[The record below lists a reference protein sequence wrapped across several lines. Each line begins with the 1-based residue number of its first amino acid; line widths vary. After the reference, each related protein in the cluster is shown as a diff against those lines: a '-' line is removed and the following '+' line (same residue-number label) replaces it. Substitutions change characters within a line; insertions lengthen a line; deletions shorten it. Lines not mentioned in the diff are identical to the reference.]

1 MDKIMEIIEK
11 IGTRNLIFAGI
22 GLVVLIVFL
31 FVYRGLRIR
40 KYRKLIVDVE
50 NKMNAVKSLPLQ
62 YRLGRVQSISK
73 NMPEVSELYEQYAQ
87 EFERICEYQK
97 NELGILVNE
106 VDEQLFYGKL
116 RKVSKKMKQLDEM
129 LIVYEK
135 DSQELLEKIEKITE
149 IENVQRIEII
159 RVKEMYRETIDHF
172 ESIRFKV
179 EEFVPNLLDIFN
191 EIDDSFVKL
200 EGMMNNQLFEDA
212 KEFTKDIEAKVIWVN
227 QRLEDLPSYIAVVRQ
242 YMPKKVAHIQGLI
255 QIMTEEKFSLNQL
268 DAYNRLNMI
277 QTTLEESIGHIKKL
291 ELELIPKD
299 PNDNK
304 NVIME
309 IRGAAGGD
317 EGNIF
322 AGDLY
327 RMYVKYA
334 ESQGWKVEVMEAE
347 ESEAGGF
354 SLISFNVIGDGVYGK
369 LKYESG
375 SHRVQRVPKTET
387 QGRVHTS
394 TATVLVMPEMEEVD
408 VQINKSDLRIDTYR
422 ASGAG
427 GQHINKTD
435 SAVRITHLPTGIVAT
450 SQDGRSQHDNRD
462 KAMKALVARV
472 YDYFQSQQTEAID
485 SERKSKVGT
494 GDRAEKIRTYNYP
507 QNRVTDHRIGLTI
520 QQLDRIIEGKLDDII
535 TALIN
540 EDQRLKLEGQK

>member
-1 MDKIMEIIEK
+1 MNNMMERLETIARSYEELNEILMDPSIANDVQKMTEASKEQASLENAYQLYQEYKKVLDGIEEAKELLKESDPEIKEMAE
-11 IGTRNLIFAGI
+11 LE
-22 GLVVLIVFL
+22 L
-31 FVYRGLRIR
+31 
-40 KYRKLIVDVE
+40 
-50 NKMNAVKSLPLQ
+50 
-62 YRLGRVQSISK
+62 
-73 NMPEVSELYEQYAQ
+73 SEL
-87 EFERICEYQK
+87 
-97 NELGILVNE
+97 
-106 VDEQLFYGKL
+106 
-116 RKVSKKMKQLDEM
+116 
-129 LIVYEK
+129 
-135 DSQELLEKIEKITE
+135 
-149 IENVQRIEII
+149 
-159 RVKEMYRETIDHF
+159 
-172 ESIRFKV
+172 
-179 EEFVPNLLDIFN
+179 
-191 EIDDSFVKL
+191 
-200 EGMMNNQLFEDA
+200 
-212 KEFTKDIEAKVIWVN
+212 
-227 QRLEDLPSYIAVVRQ
+227 
-242 YMPKKVAHIQGLI
+242 
-255 QIMTEEKFSLNQL
+255 EEKKPQ
-268 DAYNRLNMI
+268 
-277 QTTLEESIGHIKKL
+277 LEEKL
-291 ELELIPKD
+291 HLELIPKD

-304 NVIME
+304 NVIVE

>member
-1 MDKIMEIIEK
+1 MLDRLVSMENRYEELGHMLMDPD
-11 IGTRNLIFAGI
+11 IGTDI
-22 GLVVLIVFL
+22 
-31 FVYRGLRIR
+31 
-40 KYRKLIVDVE
+40 
-50 NKMNAVKSLPLQ
+50 
-62 YRLGRVQSISK
+62 
-73 NMPEVSELYEQYAQ
+73 
-87 EFERICEYQK
+87 
-97 NELGILVNE
+97 
-106 VDEQLFYGKL
+106 
-116 RKVSKKMKQLDEM
+116 KKMTDVTKEQASLQAAYDLFQEYKEVKDGIDGAKELMKENDPEIKEMAKMELDE
-129 LIVYEK
+129 
-135 DSQELLEKIEKITE
+135 
-149 IENVQRIEII
+149 
-159 RVKEMYRETIDHF
+159 
-172 ESIRFKV
+172 
-179 EEFVPNLLDIFN
+179 
-191 EIDDSFVKL
+191 
-200 EGMMNNQLFEDA
+200 
-212 KEFTKDIEAKVIWVN
+212 
-227 QRLEDLPSYIAVVRQ
+227 
-242 YMPKKVAHIQGLI
+242 
-255 QIMTEEKFSLNQL
+255 
-268 DAYNRLNMI
+268 
-277 QTTLEESIGHIKKL
+277 LEERMPDIIKKL

-472 YDYFQSQQTEAID
+472 YEYFQSQQTEAID

>member
-1 MDKIMEIIEK
+1 MNESILDRLVSMENRYEELGHMLMDPD
-11 IGTRNLIFAGI
+11 IGTDI
-22 GLVVLIVFL
+22 
-31 FVYRGLRIR
+31 
-40 KYRKLIVDVE
+40 
-50 NKMNAVKSLPLQ
+50 
-62 YRLGRVQSISK
+62 
-73 NMPEVSELYEQYAQ
+73 
-87 EFERICEYQK
+87 
-97 NELGILVNE
+97 
-106 VDEQLFYGKL
+106 
-116 RKVSKKMKQLDEM
+116 KKMTDVTKEQASLQAAYDLFQEYKEVKDGIDGAKELMKENDPEIKEMAKMELDE
-129 LIVYEK
+129 
-135 DSQELLEKIEKITE
+135 
-149 IENVQRIEII
+149 
-159 RVKEMYRETIDHF
+159 
-172 ESIRFKV
+172 
-179 EEFVPNLLDIFN
+179 
-191 EIDDSFVKL
+191 
-200 EGMMNNQLFEDA
+200 
-212 KEFTKDIEAKVIWVN
+212 
-227 QRLEDLPSYIAVVRQ
+227 
-242 YMPKKVAHIQGLI
+242 
-255 QIMTEEKFSLNQL
+255 
-268 DAYNRLNMI
+268 
-277 QTTLEESIGHIKKL
+277 LEERMPDIIKKL

>member
-1 MDKIMEIIEK
+1 MYPARTGRIYGEMAKME
-11 IGTRNLIFAGI
+11 
-22 GLVVLIVFL
+22 
-31 FVYRGLRIR
+31 
-40 KYRKLIVDVE
+40 
-50 NKMNAVKSLPLQ
+50 
-62 YRLGRVQSISK
+62 
-73 NMPEVSELYEQYAQ
+73 
-87 EFERICEYQK
+87 
-97 NELGILVNE
+97 
-106 VDEQLFYGKL
+106 
-116 RKVSKKMKQLDEM
+116 LDE
-129 LIVYEK
+129 
-135 DSQELLEKIEKITE
+135 
-149 IENVQRIEII
+149 
-159 RVKEMYRETIDHF
+159 
-172 ESIRFKV
+172 
-179 EEFVPNLLDIFN
+179 
-191 EIDDSFVKL
+191 
-200 EGMMNNQLFEDA
+200 
-212 KEFTKDIEAKVIWVN
+212 
-227 QRLEDLPSYIAVVRQ
+227 
-242 YMPKKVAHIQGLI
+242 
-255 QIMTEEKFSLNQL
+255 
-268 DAYNRLNMI
+268 
-277 QTTLEESIGHIKKL
+277 LEERMPDIIKKL

>member
-1 MDKIMEIIEK
+1 MEVKAMNESMLDRLVSMENRYEELGHMLMDPD
-11 IGTRNLIFAGI
+11 IGTDI
-22 GLVVLIVFL
+22 
-31 FVYRGLRIR
+31 
-40 KYRKLIVDVE
+40 
-50 NKMNAVKSLPLQ
+50 
-62 YRLGRVQSISK
+62 
-73 NMPEVSELYEQYAQ
+73 
-87 EFERICEYQK
+87 
-97 NELGILVNE
+97 
-106 VDEQLFYGKL
+106 
-116 RKVSKKMKQLDEM
+116 KKMTDVTKEQASLQAAYDLFQEYKEVKDGIDGAKELMKENDPEIKEMAKMELDE
-129 LIVYEK
+129 
-135 DSQELLEKIEKITE
+135 
-149 IENVQRIEII
+149 
-159 RVKEMYRETIDHF
+159 
-172 ESIRFKV
+172 
-179 EEFVPNLLDIFN
+179 
-191 EIDDSFVKL
+191 
-200 EGMMNNQLFEDA
+200 
-212 KEFTKDIEAKVIWVN
+212 
-227 QRLEDLPSYIAVVRQ
+227 
-242 YMPKKVAHIQGLI
+242 
-255 QIMTEEKFSLNQL
+255 
-268 DAYNRLNMI
+268 
-277 QTTLEESIGHIKKL
+277 LEERMPDIIKKL

>member
-1 MDKIMEIIEK
+1 MNESMLDRLLSMEN
-11 IGTRNLIFAGI
+11 R
-22 GLVVLIVFL
+22 
-31 FVYRGLRIR
+31 
-40 KYRKLIVDVE
+40 
-50 NKMNAVKSLPLQ
+50 
-62 YRLGRVQSISK
+62 
-73 NMPEVSELYEQYAQ
+73 YE
-87 EFERICEYQK
+87 
-97 NELGILVNE
+97 ELGHMLMDPDIGS
-106 VDEQLFYGKL
+106 DI
-116 RKVSKKMKQLDEM
+116 KKMTEVTKEQASLQTAFD
-129 LIVYEK
+129 LF
-135 DSQELLEKIEKITE
+135 QEYKT
-149 IENVQRIEII
+149 VQQG
-159 RVKEMYRETIDHF
+159 ID
-172 ESIRFKV
+172 
-179 EEFVPNLLDIFN
+179 
-191 EIDDSFVKL
+191 
-200 EGMMNNQLFEDA
+200 DA
-212 KEFTKDIEAKVIWVN
+212 KELMKENDPEIKEMAKMELDE
-227 QRLEDLPSYIAVVRQ
+227 LETQLPEI
-242 YMPKKVAHIQGLI
+242 
-255 QIMTEEKFSLNQL
+255 
-268 DAYNRLNMI
+268 
-277 QTTLEESIGHIKKL
+277 IKKL

-334 ESQGWKVEVMEAE
+334 ESQGWKIDVMEAE

-394 TATVLVMPEMEEVD
+394 TATVLVMPEVEEVD
-408 VQINKSDLRIDTYR
+408 VEINKSDLRIDTYR

-472 YDYFQSQQTEAID
+472 YDYFQSQQNEAID

>member
-1 MDKIMEIIEK
+1 MNESMLDRLVSMENRYEELGHMLMDPDIGTDIKKMTDVTKEQASLQAAYDLFQEYKEVKDGIDGAKELMKENDPEIKEMAKMELDELEERMPDIIE
-11 IGTRNLIFAGI
+11 
-22 GLVVLIVFL
+22 
-31 FVYRGLRIR
+31 
-40 KYRKLIVDVE
+40 
-50 NKMNAVKSLPLQ
+50 
-62 YRLGRVQSISK
+62 
-73 NMPEVSELYEQYAQ
+73 
-87 EFERICEYQK
+87 
-97 NELGILVNE
+97 
-106 VDEQLFYGKL
+106 
-116 RKVSKKMKQLDEM
+116 
-129 LIVYEK
+129 
-135 DSQELLEKIEKITE
+135 
-149 IENVQRIEII
+149 
-159 RVKEMYRETIDHF
+159 
-172 ESIRFKV
+172 
-179 EEFVPNLLDIFN
+179 
-191 EIDDSFVKL
+191 
-200 EGMMNNQLFEDA
+200 
-212 KEFTKDIEAKVIWVN
+212 
-227 QRLEDLPSYIAVVRQ
+227 
-242 YMPKKVAHIQGLI
+242 
-255 QIMTEEKFSLNQL
+255 
-268 DAYNRLNMI
+268 
-277 QTTLEESIGHIKKL
+277 KL

>member
-1 MDKIMEIIEK
+1 MNESMLDRLVSMENRYEELGHMLMDPD
-11 IGTRNLIFAGI
+11 IGTDIKKMTDVTKEQASLQAAYDLFQEYKEVKDGI
-22 GLVVLIVFL
+22 DGAKELM
-31 FVYRGLRIR
+31 
-40 KYRKLIVDVE
+40 KE
-50 NKMNAVKSLPLQ
+50 NDPEIKEMAKMELDELEE
-62 YRLGRVQSISK
+62 R
-73 NMPEVSELYEQYAQ
+73 MPE
-87 EFERICEYQK
+87 I
-97 NELGILVNE
+97 
-106 VDEQLFYGKL
+106 
-116 RKVSKKMKQLDEM
+116 
-129 LIVYEK
+129 
-135 DSQELLEKIEKITE
+135 
-149 IENVQRIEII
+149 
-159 RVKEMYRETIDHF
+159 
-172 ESIRFKV
+172 
-179 EEFVPNLLDIFN
+179 
-191 EIDDSFVKL
+191 
-200 EGMMNNQLFEDA
+200 
-212 KEFTKDIEAKVIWVN
+212 
-227 QRLEDLPSYIAVVRQ
+227 
-242 YMPKKVAHIQGLI
+242 
-255 QIMTEEKFSLNQL
+255 
-268 DAYNRLNMI
+268 
-277 QTTLEESIGHIKKL
+277 IKKL

-485 SERKSKVGT
+485 SERKLKVGT

>member
-1 MDKIMEIIEK
+1 MNESMLDRLVSMENRYEELGHMLMDPD
-11 IGTRNLIFAGI
+11 IGTDI
-22 GLVVLIVFL
+22 
-31 FVYRGLRIR
+31 
-40 KYRKLIVDVE
+40 
-50 NKMNAVKSLPLQ
+50 
-62 YRLGRVQSISK
+62 
-73 NMPEVSELYEQYAQ
+73 
-87 EFERICEYQK
+87 
-97 NELGILVNE
+97 
-106 VDEQLFYGKL
+106 
-116 RKVSKKMKQLDEM
+116 KKMTDVTKEQASLQAAYDLFQEYKEVKDGIDGAKELMKENDPEIKEMAKMELDE
-129 LIVYEK
+129 
-135 DSQELLEKIEKITE
+135 
-149 IENVQRIEII
+149 
-159 RVKEMYRETIDHF
+159 
-172 ESIRFKV
+172 
-179 EEFVPNLLDIFN
+179 
-191 EIDDSFVKL
+191 
-200 EGMMNNQLFEDA
+200 
-212 KEFTKDIEAKVIWVN
+212 
-227 QRLEDLPSYIAVVRQ
+227 
-242 YMPKKVAHIQGLI
+242 
-255 QIMTEEKFSLNQL
+255 
-268 DAYNRLNMI
+268 
-277 QTTLEESIGHIKKL
+277 LEERMPDIIKKL

-540 EDQRLKLEGQK
+540 EDQLLKLEGQK

>member
-1 MDKIMEIIEK
+1 MNESMLDRLVSMENRYEELGHMLMDPD
-11 IGTRNLIFAGI
+11 IGTDI
-22 GLVVLIVFL
+22 
-31 FVYRGLRIR
+31 
-40 KYRKLIVDVE
+40 
-50 NKMNAVKSLPLQ
+50 
-62 YRLGRVQSISK
+62 
-73 NMPEVSELYEQYAQ
+73 
-87 EFERICEYQK
+87 
-97 NELGILVNE
+97 
-106 VDEQLFYGKL
+106 
-116 RKVSKKMKQLDEM
+116 KKMADVTKEQASLQAAYDLFQEYKEVKDGIDGAKELMKENDPEIKEMAKMELDE
-129 LIVYEK
+129 
-135 DSQELLEKIEKITE
+135 
-149 IENVQRIEII
+149 
-159 RVKEMYRETIDHF
+159 
-172 ESIRFKV
+172 
-179 EEFVPNLLDIFN
+179 
-191 EIDDSFVKL
+191 
-200 EGMMNNQLFEDA
+200 
-212 KEFTKDIEAKVIWVN
+212 
-227 QRLEDLPSYIAVVRQ
+227 
-242 YMPKKVAHIQGLI
+242 
-255 QIMTEEKFSLNQL
+255 
-268 DAYNRLNMI
+268 
-277 QTTLEESIGHIKKL
+277 LEERMPDIIKKL

>member
-1 MDKIMEIIEK
+1 MNESMLDRLVSMENRYEELGHMLMDPD
-11 IGTRNLIFAGI
+11 IGTDI
-22 GLVVLIVFL
+22 
-31 FVYRGLRIR
+31 
-40 KYRKLIVDVE
+40 
-50 NKMNAVKSLPLQ
+50 
-62 YRLGRVQSISK
+62 
-73 NMPEVSELYEQYAQ
+73 
-87 EFERICEYQK
+87 
-97 NELGILVNE
+97 
-106 VDEQLFYGKL
+106 
-116 RKVSKKMKQLDEM
+116 KKMTDVTKEQASLQAAYDLFQEYKEVKDGIDGAKELMKENDPEIKEMAKMELDE
-129 LIVYEK
+129 
-135 DSQELLEKIEKITE
+135 
-149 IENVQRIEII
+149 
-159 RVKEMYRETIDHF
+159 
-172 ESIRFKV
+172 
-179 EEFVPNLLDIFN
+179 
-191 EIDDSFVKL
+191 
-200 EGMMNNQLFEDA
+200 
-212 KEFTKDIEAKVIWVN
+212 
-227 QRLEDLPSYIAVVRQ
+227 
-242 YMPKKVAHIQGLI
+242 
-255 QIMTEEKFSLNQL
+255 
-268 DAYNRLNMI
+268 
-277 QTTLEESIGHIKKL
+277 LEE
-291 ELELIPKD
+291 
-299 PNDNK
+299 
-304 NVIME
+304 
-309 IRGAAGGD
+309 
-317 EGNIF
+317 
-322 AGDLY
+322 
-327 RMYVKYA
+327 RMPDI
-334 ESQGWKVEVMEAE
+334 MEAE

>member
-1 MDKIMEIIEK
+1 MNESMLDRLVSMENRYEELGHMLMDPD
-11 IGTRNLIFAGI
+11 IGTDIKKMTDVTKEQASLQAAYDLFQEYKEVKDGI
-22 GLVVLIVFL
+22 DGAKELM
-31 FVYRGLRIR
+31 
-40 KYRKLIVDVE
+40 KE
-50 NKMNAVKSLPLQ
+50 NDPEIKEMAKMELDELEE
-62 YRLGRVQSISK
+62 R
-73 NMPEVSELYEQYAQ
+73 MPE
-87 EFERICEYQK
+87 I
-97 NELGILVNE
+97 
-106 VDEQLFYGKL
+106 
-116 RKVSKKMKQLDEM
+116 
-129 LIVYEK
+129 
-135 DSQELLEKIEKITE
+135 
-149 IENVQRIEII
+149 
-159 RVKEMYRETIDHF
+159 
-172 ESIRFKV
+172 
-179 EEFVPNLLDIFN
+179 
-191 EIDDSFVKL
+191 
-200 EGMMNNQLFEDA
+200 
-212 KEFTKDIEAKVIWVN
+212 
-227 QRLEDLPSYIAVVRQ
+227 
-242 YMPKKVAHIQGLI
+242 
-255 QIMTEEKFSLNQL
+255 
-268 DAYNRLNMI
+268 
-277 QTTLEESIGHIKKL
+277 IKKL

-408 VQINKSDLRIDTYR
+408 VQINKNDLRIDTYR

>member
-1 MDKIMEIIEK
+1 MNESMLDRLVSMENRYEELGHMLMDPD
-11 IGTRNLIFAGI
+11 IGTDIKKMTDVTKEQASLQAAYDLFQEYKEVNDGI
-22 GLVVLIVFL
+22 DGAKELM
-31 FVYRGLRIR
+31 
-40 KYRKLIVDVE
+40 KE
-50 NKMNAVKSLPLQ
+50 NDPEIKEMAKMELDELEE
-62 YRLGRVQSISK
+62 R
-73 NMPEVSELYEQYAQ
+73 MPE
-87 EFERICEYQK
+87 I
-97 NELGILVNE
+97 
-106 VDEQLFYGKL
+106 
-116 RKVSKKMKQLDEM
+116 
-129 LIVYEK
+129 
-135 DSQELLEKIEKITE
+135 
-149 IENVQRIEII
+149 
-159 RVKEMYRETIDHF
+159 
-172 ESIRFKV
+172 
-179 EEFVPNLLDIFN
+179 
-191 EIDDSFVKL
+191 
-200 EGMMNNQLFEDA
+200 
-212 KEFTKDIEAKVIWVN
+212 
-227 QRLEDLPSYIAVVRQ
+227 
-242 YMPKKVAHIQGLI
+242 
-255 QIMTEEKFSLNQL
+255 
-268 DAYNRLNMI
+268 
-277 QTTLEESIGHIKKL
+277 IKKL

-408 VQINKSDLRIDTYR
+408 VQINKNDLRIDTYR

>member
-1 MDKIMEIIEK
+1 MNESMLDRLVSMENRYEELGHMLMDPD
-11 IGTRNLIFAGI
+11 IGTDI
-22 GLVVLIVFL
+22 
-31 FVYRGLRIR
+31 
-40 KYRKLIVDVE
+40 
-50 NKMNAVKSLPLQ
+50 
-62 YRLGRVQSISK
+62 
-73 NMPEVSELYEQYAQ
+73 
-87 EFERICEYQK
+87 
-97 NELGILVNE
+97 
-106 VDEQLFYGKL
+106 
-116 RKVSKKMKQLDEM
+116 KKMTDVTKEQASLQAAYDLFQEYKEVNDGIDGAKELMKENDPEIKEMAKMELDE
-129 LIVYEK
+129 
-135 DSQELLEKIEKITE
+135 
-149 IENVQRIEII
+149 
-159 RVKEMYRETIDHF
+159 
-172 ESIRFKV
+172 
-179 EEFVPNLLDIFN
+179 
-191 EIDDSFVKL
+191 
-200 EGMMNNQLFEDA
+200 
-212 KEFTKDIEAKVIWVN
+212 
-227 QRLEDLPSYIAVVRQ
+227 
-242 YMPKKVAHIQGLI
+242 
-255 QIMTEEKFSLNQL
+255 
-268 DAYNRLNMI
+268 
-277 QTTLEESIGHIKKL
+277 LEERMPDIIKKL

>member
-1 MDKIMEIIEK
+1 MNESMLDRLVSMENRYEELGHMLMDPD
-11 IGTRNLIFAGI
+11 IGTDI
-22 GLVVLIVFL
+22 
-31 FVYRGLRIR
+31 
-40 KYRKLIVDVE
+40 
-50 NKMNAVKSLPLQ
+50 
-62 YRLGRVQSISK
+62 
-73 NMPEVSELYEQYAQ
+73 
-87 EFERICEYQK
+87 
-97 NELGILVNE
+97 
-106 VDEQLFYGKL
+106 
-116 RKVSKKMKQLDEM
+116 KKMTDVTKEQASLQAAYDLFQEYKEVKDGIDGAKELMKENDPEIKEMAKMELDE
-129 LIVYEK
+129 
-135 DSQELLEKIEKITE
+135 
-149 IENVQRIEII
+149 
-159 RVKEMYRETIDHF
+159 
-172 ESIRFKV
+172 
-179 EEFVPNLLDIFN
+179 
-191 EIDDSFVKL
+191 
-200 EGMMNNQLFEDA
+200 
-212 KEFTKDIEAKVIWVN
+212 
-227 QRLEDLPSYIAVVRQ
+227 
-242 YMPKKVAHIQGLI
+242 
-255 QIMTEEKFSLNQL
+255 
-268 DAYNRLNMI
+268 
-277 QTTLEESIGHIKKL
+277 LEERMPDINKKL

>member
-1 MDKIMEIIEK
+1 MEVKALNESMLDRLVSMENRYEELGHMLMDPD
-11 IGTRNLIFAGI
+11 IGTDI
-22 GLVVLIVFL
+22 
-31 FVYRGLRIR
+31 
-40 KYRKLIVDVE
+40 
-50 NKMNAVKSLPLQ
+50 
-62 YRLGRVQSISK
+62 
-73 NMPEVSELYEQYAQ
+73 
-87 EFERICEYQK
+87 
-97 NELGILVNE
+97 
-106 VDEQLFYGKL
+106 
-116 RKVSKKMKQLDEM
+116 KKMTDVTKEQASLQAAYDLFQEYKEVKDGIDGAKELMKENDPEIKEMAKMELDE
-129 LIVYEK
+129 
-135 DSQELLEKIEKITE
+135 
-149 IENVQRIEII
+149 
-159 RVKEMYRETIDHF
+159 
-172 ESIRFKV
+172 
-179 EEFVPNLLDIFN
+179 
-191 EIDDSFVKL
+191 
-200 EGMMNNQLFEDA
+200 
-212 KEFTKDIEAKVIWVN
+212 
-227 QRLEDLPSYIAVVRQ
+227 
-242 YMPKKVAHIQGLI
+242 
-255 QIMTEEKFSLNQL
+255 
-268 DAYNRLNMI
+268 
-277 QTTLEESIGHIKKL
+277 LEERMPDIIKKL

>member
-1 MDKIMEIIEK
+1 MNESMLDRLVSMENRYEELGHMLMDPD
-11 IGTRNLIFAGI
+11 IGTDI
-22 GLVVLIVFL
+22 
-31 FVYRGLRIR
+31 
-40 KYRKLIVDVE
+40 
-50 NKMNAVKSLPLQ
+50 
-62 YRLGRVQSISK
+62 
-73 NMPEVSELYEQYAQ
+73 
-87 EFERICEYQK
+87 
-97 NELGILVNE
+97 
-106 VDEQLFYGKL
+106 
-116 RKVSKKMKQLDEM
+116 KKMTDVTKEQASLQAAYDLFQEYKEVNDGIDGAKELMKENDPEIKEMAKMELDE
-129 LIVYEK
+129 
-135 DSQELLEKIEKITE
+135 
-149 IENVQRIEII
+149 
-159 RVKEMYRETIDHF
+159 
-172 ESIRFKV
+172 
-179 EEFVPNLLDIFN
+179 
-191 EIDDSFVKL
+191 
-200 EGMMNNQLFEDA
+200 
-212 KEFTKDIEAKVIWVN
+212 
-227 QRLEDLPSYIAVVRQ
+227 
-242 YMPKKVAHIQGLI
+242 
-255 QIMTEEKFSLNQL
+255 
-268 DAYNRLNMI
+268 
-277 QTTLEESIGHIKKL
+277 LEERMPDIIKKL

-462 KAMKALVARV
+462 KAMQALVARV